1 MRRMTGQLLLILYS
15 FLFLLLSPADLNF
28 VVGFLVS
35 LICIGMQM
43 FLKDDWERYVLLI
56 CILAGSWYCVGICE
70 FLPFFLWILDRKRT
84 GVSWYIAVA
93 GRIFTGASGNVN
105 LSHGQMYFLIVGIL
119 LSLVLKLKEEAYEEL
134 EQEYRKTVMT
144 VRKGICFYRKR
155 IAAWLRSRTMKY
167 IRQHFRSEIALQEK
181 FMTMWDIC
189 FQDASL

>member
-70 FLPFFLWILDRKRT
+70 FLPVLFYGFWTKENRGIMIL
-84 GVSWYIAVA
+84 AVA
-93 GRIFTGASGNVN
+93 GEYESKLWANVSFDSWN
-105 LSHGQMYFLIVGIL
+105 FAVVCVEVKRR
-119 LSLVLKLKEEAYEEL
+119 SL
-134 EQEYRKTVMT
+134 
-144 VRKGICFYRKR
+144 
-155 IAAWLRSRTMKY
+155 
-167 IRQHFRSEIALQEK
+167 
-181 FMTMWDIC
+181 
-189 FQDASL
+189 

>member
-70 FLPFFLWILDRKRT
+70 FLPVIFLWILDEREPGYHDTRCGRRDIYRCVGEYESKSWANVSFDSWNFTVACVEVKRR
-84 GVSWYIAVA
+84 G
-93 GRIFTGASGNVN
+93 
-105 LSHGQMYFLIVGIL
+105 L
-119 LSLVLKLKEEAYEEL
+119 
-134 EQEYRKTVMT
+134 
-144 VRKGICFYRKR
+144 
-155 IAAWLRSRTMKY
+155 
-167 IRQHFRSEIALQEK
+167 
-181 FMTMWDIC
+181 
-189 FQDASL
+189 

>member
-70 FLPFFLWILDRKRT
+70 FLPVLFMGSGRRETGYMIL
-84 GVSWYIAVA
+84 AVA
-93 GRIFTGASGNVN
+93 GGIFTGASGNVN
-105 LSHGQMYFLIVGIL
+105 LSHGQICLLIVGIL

-134 EQEYRKTVMT
+134 EQEY
-144 VRKGICFYRKR
+144 
-155 IAAWLRSRTMKY
+155 L
-167 IRQHFRSEIALQEK
+167 ENP
-181 FMTMWDIC
+181 
-189 FQDASL
+189 

>member
-70 FLPFFLWILDRKRT
+70 FLRFFFMD
-84 GVSWYIAVA
+84 
-93 GRIFTGASGNVN
+93 SG
-105 LSHGQMYFLIVGIL
+105 
-119 LSLVLKLKEEAYEEL
+119 
-134 EQEYRKTVMT
+134 
-144 VRKGICFYRKR
+144 
-155 IAAWLRSRTMKY
+155 
-167 IRQHFRSEIALQEK
+167 
-181 FMTMWDIC
+181 
-189 FQDASL
+189 

>member
-70 FLPFFLWILDRKRT
+70 FLPVLIYGFWTKENRGKCLMLIMLVADVIKRCDKCHVWLFRKVR
-84 GVSWYIAVA
+84 
-93 GRIFTGASGNVN
+93 R
-105 LSHGQMYFLIVGIL
+105 
-119 LSLVLKLKEEAYEEL
+119 
-134 EQEYRKTVMT
+134 EQ
-144 VRKGICFYRKR
+144 I
-155 IAAWLRSRTMKY
+155 
-167 IRQHFRSEIALQEK
+167 
-181 FMTMWDIC
+181 
-189 FQDASL
+189 